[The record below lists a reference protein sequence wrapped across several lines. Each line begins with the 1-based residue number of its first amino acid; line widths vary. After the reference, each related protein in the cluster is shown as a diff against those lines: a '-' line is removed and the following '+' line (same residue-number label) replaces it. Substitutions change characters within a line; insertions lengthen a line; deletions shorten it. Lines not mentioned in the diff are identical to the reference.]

1 MSTNV
6 ELFNETVCLLQTL
19 GHKVYVGLN
28 QCPIFLRKYIESWN
42 KKNDISGFDPIPALC
57 HKPSD
62 AAKHCYIYLEK
73 GMEFLIWHEAWH
85 SLQFCH
91 DPNKDQFWLQDN
103 QCPVLLEEM
112 LQQGVKDF
120 NESTSGWYSLES
132 MAKEVPAMA
141 VENHPEFVVS
151 VLKTVLD
158 LITKHKAKQQ
168 GLFDLI
174 INKRSF
180 RDVRFTCISGEQH
193 LDDWLIYKNGSSNK
207 PITLVEFYRQN
218 GFIIPKHLL

>member
-1 MSTNV
+1 MSINT
-6 ELFNETVCLLQTL
+6 ELFDETVCLLQAL
-19 GHKVYVGLN
+19 GHKVYVGLD

-42 KKNDISGFDPIPALC
+42 KKNDISGFDPIPGLC

-73 GMEFLIWHEAWH
+73 GMEFLLWHEAWH

-91 DPNKDQFWLQDN
+91 DPNKNQFWLQDN
-103 QCPVLLEEM
+103 CCSILSQEI
-112 LQQGVKDF
+112 LQQGIKAF
-120 NESTSGWYSLES
+120 NNSASGWYSLES

-151 VLKTVLD
+151 VLKNVLD
-158 LITKHKAKQQ
+158 QVTKHKAKQQ

-174 INKRSF
+174 MNKRSF

-193 LDDWLIYKNGSSNK
+193 LDDWLIYKNGNSNH
-207 PITLVEFYRQN
+207 PITLVEFCRQN
-218 GFIIPKHLL
+218 EFIIPKHLL